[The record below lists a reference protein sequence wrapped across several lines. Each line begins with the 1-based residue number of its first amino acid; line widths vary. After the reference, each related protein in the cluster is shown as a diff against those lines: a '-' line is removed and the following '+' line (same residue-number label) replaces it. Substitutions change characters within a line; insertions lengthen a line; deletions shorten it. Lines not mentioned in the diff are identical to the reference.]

1 MIEDATFNV
10 IGKHG
15 ITADDPIVK
24 AYIDLCREDEKFSV
38 GTSITY
44 LNVTGEFAISTLGE
58 PTVNFSIPGRFMIQ
72 EGMDRGVFMLLYYDK
87 EQPLSNIHQD
97 VLNEDMFSWDF
108 RRIERDKIK
117 ENLKSVYYELDW
129 LH

>member
-38 GTSITY
+38 GTSIIY
-44 LNVTGEFAISTLGE
+44 LNATGEFAIS
-58 PTVNFSIPGRFMIQ
+58 SIQGDKEVFM
-72 EGMDRGVFMLLYYDK
+72 FMLLYYDK
-87 EQPLSNIHQD
+87 EQPLGDIHLD
-97 VLNEDMFSWDF
+97 VLKENKFSWDF

>member
-24 AYIDLCREDEKFSV
+24 AYIDLCREDEEFSV
-38 GTSITY
+38 GTCITY
-44 LNVTGEFAISTLGE
+44 LNVTGEFAIS
-58 PTVNFSIPGRFMIQ
+58 IQ
-72 EGMDRGVFMLLYYDK
+72 EDKGVFMLLYYDT
-87 EQPLSNIHQD
+87 EQPLSNIHLD
-97 VLNEDMFSWDF
+97 VLNKDMFSWDF
-108 RRIERDKIK
+108 RRIERDRIK
-117 ENLKSVYYELDW
+117 ESIKSVYYELDW

>member
-10 IGKHG
+10 IGKYG
-15 ITADDPIVK
+15 ITADNPIVK

-38 GTSITY
+38 GTSISY
-44 LNVTGEFAISTLGE
+44 LNATSE
-58 PTVNFSIPGRFMIQ
+58 FMIQ
-72 EGMDRGVFMLLYYDK
+72 RGEDKEVFMFLYYDE
-87 EQPLSNIHQD
+87 EQPLSNIHLD
-97 VLNEDMFSWDF
+97 VLNGDRFSWDF
-108 RRIERDKIK
+108 RRIERDRIK

>member
-10 IGKHG
+10 IGRHG

-38 GTSITY
+38 ETSITY
-44 LNVTGEFAISTLGE
+44 LNVTGDFAIS
-58 PTVNFSIPGRFMIQ
+58 SIQM
-72 EGMDRGVFMLLYYDK
+72 GVFMLLYYDT
-87 EQPLSNIHQD
+87 EQPLSDIHLD
-97 VLNEDMFSWDF
+97 VLNEDMISWDF

-129 LH
+129 LY

>member
-10 IGKHG
+10 IGRNG

-44 LNVTGEFAISTLGE
+44 LNVTGEFAIQRGE
-58 PTVNFSIPGRFMIQ
+58 DKGI
-72 EGMDRGVFMLLYYDK
+72 FMLLYYDT
-87 EQPLSNIHQD
+87 EQPLSNIHLD
-97 VLNEDMFSWDF
+97 VWDMFSWDF
-108 RRIERDKIK
+108 RRIERDRIK

>member
-44 LNVTGEFAISTLGE
+44 LNVTNEFAIS
-58 PTVNFSIPGRFMIQ
+58 IQ
-72 EGMDRGVFMLLYYDK
+72 EDTEVFMLLYYDR
-87 EQPLSNIHQD
+87 EQPLSNIHLD
-97 VLNEDMFSWDF
+97 VLNEDKFSWDF
-108 RRIERDKIK
+108 RRIERNKIK
-117 ENLKSVYYELDW
+117 ESLKSVYYELDW

>member
-44 LNVTGEFAISTLGE
+44 LNVTGEFAISIQGE
-58 PTVNFSIPGRFMIQ
+58 PTVNFSIPGKFMIQ
-72 EGMDRGVFMLLYYDK
+72 GGEDKGVFMLLYYAMI
-87 EQPLSNIHQD
+87 QNNH
-97 VLNEDMFSWDF
+97 
-108 RRIERDKIK
+108 
-117 ENLKSVYYELDW
+117 
-129 LH
+129 

>member
-15 ITADDPIVK
+15 ITADNPIVK

-44 LNVTGEFAISTLGE
+44 FNVTNEFAIS
-58 PTVNFSIPGRFMIQ
+58 SIQ
-72 EGMDRGVFMLLYYDK
+72 EDKEAIIIFLYYDRK
-87 EQPLSNIHQD
+87 QPLSNIHLD

-108 RRIERDKIK
+108 RRIERDRIK

>member
-24 AYIDLCREDEKFSV
+24 AYIDLCREDENFSV

-44 LNVTGEFAISTLGE
+44 LNVVGEFAVST
-58 PTVNFSIPGRFMIQ
+58 Q
-72 EGMDRGVFMLLYYDK
+72 EQEEDKGVFMLLYYDT
-87 EQPLSNIHQD
+87 EQPLSNIHLD
-97 VLNEDMFSWDF
+97 VLNEDRFSWDF
-108 RRIERDKIK
+108 RRVERDKIK

>member
-44 LNVTGEFAISTLGE
+44 LNVTSEFAISIQKGE
-58 PTVNFSIPGRFMIQ
+58 
-72 EGMDRGVFMLLYYDK
+72 DKGVFMFLYYDR
-87 EQPLSNIHQD
+87 EQPLSNIHLD

>member
-15 ITADDPIVK
+15 GITADNPIVK

-44 LNVTGEFAISTLGE
+44 LNVTGEFAIS
-58 PTVNFSIPGRFMIQ
+58 IQ
-72 EGMDRGVFMLLYYDK
+72 EDKGVIFMLLYYDT
-87 EQPLSNIHQD
+87 EQPLSNIHLD
-97 VLNEDMFSWDF
+97 VLNEDMVSWDF
-108 RRIERDKIK
+108 RRIERDRIK